1 MPQDGNEAPAAS
13 PENAVAALQEQL
25 AISRLVMEHAAD
37 AIFLLNASGETVYAN
52 PAAEAMFGWSK
63 AELTGRKLHERVH
76 DRHPDGR
83 PYPMEDC
90 PLGRVFFNG
99 RSLRAH
105 QDVFF
110 HRDGRPV
117 FVECSNAPV
126 LRDGAVE
133 GGVLIVRDV
142 SDTRRA
148 QQALAESEAR
158 FRTMAD
164 SAPVMMWVTDP
175 DGHCTYLNRR
185 WYEYTGQAP
194 GAGEG
199 LGWTDAIHP
208 DDRNIA
214 RDAFLGANADRREYR
229 VDFRLRRADGAY
241 RWTLD
246 AAAPRFGADGAYLGY
261 VGSVIDIDDRREAA
275 ERLALNEERLRLAL
289 DVAEI
294 GQWDVDVAT
303 SAIFWSPRVR
313 AMFGVSADLPVT
325 LDIFYE
331 GVHPEDREKTRAAFE
346 AAADPTR
353 RLLYDVEYRTV
364 GRDDNIIRWVAAKGR
379 GLFDDAGRCV
389 RVIGTAIDI
398 TARKAA
404 QVALAESRARYQI
417 LFESIESGFCV
428 VQVDLQSPGGRVDYR
443 VLEAN
448 PAFYR
453 QTGFPT
459 EILGRWLRDAA
470 PALEEK
476 WFETYGRVART
487 GVPERF
493 EQASDSLGRWFDVYA
508 FRLGDAGD
516 GRVAILFN
524 DISAR
529 RDAEERLRA
538 LNESLESQ
546 VAERTADRDRIWRL
560 TTDVILVARMD
571 GIVTAVNP
579 AWTALL
585 GWRED
590 ELVGQC
596 FLDLIHPDDRPATR
610 AGAQL
615 LAQGDTLHRFENRYR
630 AKDGAYH
637 WISWSAVPFEGLV
650 HAVGR
655 DVTAEKAAAA
665 ELDAAQEALRQA
677 QKMEAMGQLT
687 GGVAHDFNN
696 LLTPIVGGLDML
708 QRKALGGEREQRL
721 IAGAM
726 QSAERA
732 KTLVQRLLA
741 FARRQPLQAS
751 AVDVGALVTGM
762 ADLVASTSGPQIRVA
777 VETADAM
784 PPARADANQLEMAL
798 LNLGVNARDAMPDG
812 GTLRITADCE
822 SVAPGHRTNLA
833 AGRYIRLSVADTGIG
848 MDEAT
853 LKRAV
858 EPFFSTKGVGKG
870 TGLGLSSAHGLAS
883 QLGGA
888 LTIDSRPNVGTNVTL
903 WLPVSA
909 DGSAADAAA
918 KPPSSSTA
926 DAPQPA
932 AATTGTALLVDDE
945 DLVRISTADMLAELG
960 YAVVE
965 AASAEEAFRLLE
977 DGLAPDLLVTDHLM
991 PGING
996 TDLARSVRAERPQ
1009 TSVLVISGYA
1019 ENDGIDVDLPRLTK
1033 PFRKAELAAKL
1044 GELGEG

>member
-1 MPQDGNEAPAAS
+1 MQDVNGAP
-13 PENAVAALQEQL
+13 PEVKGDAVAALEEQL
-25 AISRLVMEHAAD
+25 AVSRLVMEHAAD
-37 AIFLLNASGETVYAN
+37 AVFLLSESGETVYAN

-63 AELTGRKLHERVH
+63 AELYGRKLHELVH

-90 PLGRVFFNG
+90 PLGRVFFSG
-99 RSLRAH
+99 QSLRSH
-105 QDVFF
+105 EDVFF
-110 HRDGRPV
+110 HKGGSPV

-126 LRDGAVE
+126 LRDGRVE
-133 GGVLIVRDV
+133 GGVLIVRDI
-142 SDTRRA
+142 SDAHRA

-158 FRTMAD
+158 FRSMAD
-164 SAPVMMWVTDP
+164 SAPVMMWVTDA
-175 DGHCTYLNRR
+175 DGQCTYLNRT

-194 GAGEG
+194 GEGEG
-199 LGWTDAIHP
+199 LGWTNAIHP
-208 DDRNIA
+208 DDRDIA
-214 RDAFLGANADRREYR
+214 RNAFLESNAERREYR

-246 AAAPRFGADGAYLGY
+246 AAAPRFGPDGAYLGY

-275 ERLALNEERLRLAL
+275 ARLALNEERLRLAL
-289 DVAEI
+289 DHAEI
-294 GQWDVDVAT
+294 GQWDVDAAT
-303 SAIFWSPRVR
+303 SAIFWSPRVS
-313 AMFGVSADLPVT
+313 AMFGVAPDLPVT

-331 GVHPEDREKTRAAFE
+331 GVHPDDRAKTRAAFE

-364 GRDDNIIRWVAAKGR
+364 GRDDGMVRWVAAKGR
-379 GLFDDAGRCV
+379 GLFDEDGRCV

-404 QVALAESRARYQI
+404 QAALAESQARYQT

-428 VQVDLQSPGGRVDYR
+428 VEVDLHAPGGRVDYR
-443 VLEAN
+443 VMEAN
-448 PAFYR
+448 PAFHR
-453 QTGFPT
+453 QTGFP
-459 EILGRWLRDAA
+459 EAILGRWLREAA
-470 PALEEK
+470 PGLEEK
-476 WFETYGRVART
+476 WFEIYGRVART

-493 EQASDSLGRWFDVYA
+493 EQSAETLGRWFDVYA
-508 FRLGDAGD
+508 FRVGDAAA

-529 RDAEERLRA
+529 RNAEERLRQ
-538 LNESLESQ
+538 LNENLESQ
-546 VAERTADRDRIWRL
+546 VADRTADRDRIWRL
-560 TTDVILVARMD
+560 TTDVILVARLD

-579 AWTALL
+579 AWTRLF

-590 ELVGQC
+590 ELIGRC
-596 FLDLIHPDDRPATR
+596 FLDLVHPDDLPATR
-610 AGAQL
+610 TAAGR
-615 LAQGDTLHRFENRYR
+615 LAEGTTLYRFENRYR
-630 AKDGAYH
+630 AKDGSHH
-637 WISWSAVPFEGLV
+637 WISWTAVPFEGLV

-655 DVTAEKAAAA
+655 DVTVEKAAAA
-665 ELDAAQEALRQA
+665 ELEAAQEALRQA

-751 AVDVGALVTGM
+751 AVDVGALVAGM

-784 PPARADANQLEMAL
+784 PPAKADANQLEMAL

-822 SVAPGHRTNLA
+822 AVAPGHRTALA
-833 AGRYIRLSVADTGIG
+833 PGRYIRLSVADTGIG

-853 LKRAV
+853 CKRAV

-870 TGLGLSSAHGLAS
+870 TGLGLSMAHGLAS

-888 LTIDSRPNVGTNVTL
+888 LTIDSRPGLGTNVTL

-918 KPPSSSTA
+918 KPPSSAA
-926 DAPQPA
+926 DPASPPA

-945 DLVRISTADMLAELG
+945 DLVRMSTADMLAELG

-965 AASAEEAFRLLE
+965 AASAEDAFRLLE

-1009 TSVLVISGYA
+1009 TQVLVISGYA

-1033 PFRKAELAAKL
+1033 PFRKAELAEKL
-1044 GELGEG
+1044 AELSEG